1 MALTGDIFHLVKKE
15 ITLEWRNKYALNGI
29 IIYVISTVF
38 ICYLSFK
45 EIIDPATWNA
55 LFWIIMLFASV
66 NAVAKSFLQ
75 ESRGRQL
82 YFYSVLDPHAVI
94 LSKILYNILLLSV
107 LAFINLFFYTLFIGN
122 IVENMPLFA
131 LSLLLGSAGLAA
143 VMTVISAIA
152 AKAADNAALM
162 AILAFPLI
170 LPLLITT
177 IKFSKNAIDGFDFE
191 MNYKYAVILLS
202 IDAMVVALGFLLF
215 PYLWRD

>member
-1 MALTGDIFHLVKKE
+1 MALTGDIFHLIKKE
-15 ITLEWRNKYALNGI
+15 ITLEWRNRYAFNGI
-29 IIYVISTVF
+29 IIYVIATVF
-38 ICYLSFK
+38 ICYLSFR

-82 YFYSVLDPHAVI
+82 YYYSVLDPRAVI
-94 LSKILYNILLLSV
+94 LSKIFYNVLLLV
-107 LAFINLFFYTLFIGN
+107 LLAFINLLFYSLFIGN
-122 IVENMPLFA
+122 IVQNMALFSLA
-131 LSLLLGSAGLAA
+131 LFLGSAGLAA
-143 VMTVISAIA
+143 VMTIVSAIA
-152 AKAADNAALM
+152 SKAADNAALM
-162 AILAFPLI
+162 AILAFPVI
-170 LPLLITT
+170 LPLLITI

-191 MNYKYAVILLS
+191 MNYKYAVILVS

>member
-1 MALTGDIFHLVKKE
+1 MTLAYDILHLIKKE
-15 ITLEWRNKYALNGI
+15 ITLEWRNRYAFNGI
-29 IIYVISTVF
+29 IIYVIATVF
-38 ICYLSFK
+38 ICYLSFR

-82 YFYSVLDPHAVI
+82 YYYSILDARAVI
-94 LSKILYNILLLSV
+94 LSKIIYNVLLLV
-107 LAFINLFFYTLFIGN
+107 MLAFINLFFYSLFIGN
-122 IVENMPLFA
+122 IIQNLALFSLA
-131 LSLLLGSAGLAA
+131 LLLGSAGLAA
-143 VMTVISAIA
+143 VMTIVSAIA
-152 AKAADNAALM
+152 SKAADNAALM
-162 AILAFPLI
+162 AILAFPVI
-170 LPLLITT
+170 LPLLITI

-191 MNYKYAVILLS
+191 MNYKYAVILVS

>member
-1 MALTGDIFHLVKKE
+1 MALAANIYYLIQKE
-15 ITLEWRNKYALNGI
+15 ITLEWRNRYAFNGI
-29 IIYVISTVF
+29 IIYVIATVF
-38 ICYLSFK
+38 ICYLSFH
-45 EIIDPATWNA
+45 EIVDPATWNA

-82 YFYSVLDPHAVI
+82 YYYSLLDAKAVI
-94 LSKILYNILLLSV
+94 LSKIFYNILLLV
-107 LAFINLFFYTLFIGN
+107 LLSFINLFFYSLFIGN
-122 IVENMPLFA
+122 IVENMPLYI
-131 LSLLLGSAGLAA
+131 LSMVLGAAGLAS
-143 VMTVISAIA
+143 VMTMVSAIA
-152 AKAADNAALM
+152 SKASDNAALM

-191 MNYKYAVILLS
+191 MNYKYAIILLS
-202 IDAMVVALGFLLF
+202 IDALVIALGFLLF